1 MFDIDFNRTE
11 FGTIKISGVEI
22 KEVEDARES
31 RDAASTISRKNDTEK
46 VD

>member
-1 MFDIDFNRTE
+1 MFDIDFNRTD
-11 FGTIKISGVEI
+11 FGTIKYAGIEL

-31 RDAASTISRKNDTEK
+31 RDAASTISRENDTEK